1 MRRQL
6 WLDLKIIEK
15 LEREGKVS
23 AVCAYALLTV
33 TLVELIKEQRG
44 VGGEVVGEI
53 AKTLDF
59 AGMNL

>member
-6 WLDLKIIEK
+6 WLDLKSIEK

-23 AVCAYALLTV
+23 AVCAYALLTLTA

-44 VGGEVVGEI
+44 RGSGG
-53 AKTLDF
+53 
-59 AGMNL
+59 